1 MVVNLFSRRRIRGR
15 VERIPPLD
23 ARSEARRGQRA
34 ITLHWISTRLASMQF
49 SSNMY
54 ETLHVLRAECLR
66 ATKNR
71 TPLAGRRSVAK
82 RERTRI
88 LRFSR
93 NTRSQNSARSLRT
106 DSDCSASELLAN
118 TQSHTKQAR
127 GTSTIFQTVIPTSV
141 VANLNKYRNM
151 RKFSL
156 LRPNSALKE
165 SIVNVESGQPQSGM
179 SNSWVWC
186 LSPIFCGFSTAF
198 SDLSGNHIFMSAFW
212 SWFIAQIAKL
222 FTSSY
227 RDGKWDYKV
236 MFDSGGMPSSH
247 TALVVGLTT
256 SIAHQYGLG
265 SVYFPLSLAFT
276 LIVMY
281 DAAGVRRHAG
291 KQAEVLNK
299 IVEDLFHGS
308 AISDKKLKEVLGHSP
323 LQVICGAFLGVFVGT
338 VYMLRYSCC

>member
-1 MVVNLFSRRRIRGR
+1 MISYCGRKSVQSERIRGR

-49 SSNMY
+49 SSNMH
-54 ETLHVLRAECLR
+54 ETLHVLRAEC
-66 ATKNR
+66 R

-198 SDLSGNHIFMSAFW
+198 SDLSGNHIFM
-212 SWFIAQIAKL
+212 
-222 FTSSY
+222 
-227 RDGKWDYKV
+227 
-236 MFDSGGMPSSH
+236 
-247 TALVVGLTT
+247 
-256 SIAHQYGLG
+256 
-265 SVYFPLSLAFT
+265 LSL
-276 LIVMY
+276 I
-281 DAAGVRRHAG
+281 H
-291 KQAEVLNK
+291 
-299 IVEDLFHGS
+299 I
-308 AISDKKLKEVLGHSP
+308 
-323 LQVICGAFLGVFVGT
+323 
-338 VYMLRYSCC
+338 